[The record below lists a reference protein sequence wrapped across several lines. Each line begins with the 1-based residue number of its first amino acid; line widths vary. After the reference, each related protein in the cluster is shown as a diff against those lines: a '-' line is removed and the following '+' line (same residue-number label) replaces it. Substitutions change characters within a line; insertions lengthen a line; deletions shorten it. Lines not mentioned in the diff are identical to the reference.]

1 MAGMSDR
8 AADKSEAWRSRSP
21 YAERGD
27 VKIAP
32 LDYALTRALGG
43 LVSRFENYAGRLAA
57 RVKLADECAPMF
69 TDLNDEELAA
79 AARQLRGPLLRH
91 GFRPDLVARSFA
103 LVREATFRTLGLR
116 HHAVQ
121 LQGAWAMLDGR
132 FAEMHTGEG
141 KTLTALPAAITAAL
155 SGRPV
160 HVITVN
166 DYLAARDAEELG
178 PIYRA
183 LGLTVGVIQH
193 DDEAEQRRAA
203 YACDVTYGVNKEIAF
218 DYLRDG
224 LKLGNRRSHA
234 SRMAG
239 KLSGADMPP
248 LLLRGLYFAIVDEAD
263 SILIDEARTP
273 LIIAGADSNPLP
285 PSVFSE
291 ALGFADKLTPHVDFV
306 LSGNAQDVALTPEGS
321 ETLKKLSHGLS
332 GIWEARKAREELVN
346 YALAALHHYKI
357 DQHYVVVDGKVQIID
372 EFTGRIAEG
381 RSWQH
386 GLHQLIEAKEK
397 CEITERHETQTSITY
412 QRFFRRYLHLCGMS
426 GTISEVAGELRA
438 VYDVP
443 VVRIPTHR
451 PSRRTSRGTRM
462 FRTAE
467 QKWSAVVDTVLDHR
481 RAGRATLI
489 GTRAIETSEL
499 LSKLLD
505 AAGIDH
511 VVLNAHH
518 DRQEAEIVAQA
529 GGAGRVTVATN
540 MAGRGTDIKLGEGV
554 EAKGGLHVVLT
565 EFHESARIDRQLIGR
580 GGRQGQPG
588 TYEIIAS
595 LEDELPRVFAPGLAA
610 ILDRMLTGKGT
621 PIPAALARILQLYAQ
636 DRAQRLQ
643 YRIRQQTLRLQDQR
657 DNMLAFARPD

>member
-1 MAGMSDR
+1 MAR
-8 AADKSEAWRSRSP
+8 APDKSDTWRSRSP

-27 VKIAP
+27 VKIGP
-32 LDYALTRALGG
+32 MDFVLTRTFGG
-43 LVSRFENYAGRLAA
+43 IASRFENYAGKLAA
-57 RVKLADECAPMF
+57 RVKLADDCAALF
-69 TDLNDEELAA
+69 TGLSDAELAE

-91 GFRPDLVARSFA
+91 GFRADLVARSFA
-103 LVREATFRTLGLR
+103 LVREATFRVLRIR

-121 LQGAWAMLDGR
+121 LMGAWAMIDGR
-132 FAEMHTGEG
+132 FAEMQTGEG
-141 KTLTALPAAITAAL
+141 KTLTALPTAITAAL

-166 DYLAARDAEELG
+166 DYLAARDAEELE

-224 LKLGNRRSHA
+224 LKLGDRRSHA

-239 KLSGADMPP
+239 KLSGANMPP
-248 LLLRGLYFAIVDEAD
+248 LLLHGLYFAIVDEAD

-273 LIIAGADSNPLP
+273 LIIAGAEANPLP
-285 PSVFSE
+285 NEVFAQ
-291 ALGFADKLTPHVDFV
+291 ALGFANQLKPHADFV
-306 LSGNAQDVALTPEGS
+306 LYGNAQNVELTPAGT
-321 ETLKKLSHGLS
+321 ETLKKLSHGLN
-332 GIWEARKAREELVN
+332 GIWEARKGREELVN

-357 DQHYVVVDGKVQIID
+357 DQHYVVVDGKVEIID

-386 GLHQLIEAKEK
+386 GLHQLIETKEN
-397 CEITERHETQTSITY
+397 CEITARHATQTSITY

-451 PSRRTSRGTRM
+451 PTRRTSRGTRM
-462 FRTAE
+462 FATSE
-467 QKWSAVVDTVLDHR
+467 QKWSAVVDTVLEHR
-481 RAGRATLI
+481 REGRPTLI

-499 LSKLLD
+499 LSKLLNT
-505 AAGIDH
+505 AGIDH

-518 DRQEAEIVAQA
+518 DRQEADIVAEA
-529 GGAGRVTVATN
+529 GRAGRVTVATN
-540 MAGRGTDIKLGEGV
+540 MAGRGTDIKLGDGV

-588 TYEIIAS
+588 TYEIIAA
-595 LEDELPRVFAPGLAA
+595 LDDELPLVFASGLARLFER
-610 ILDRMLTGKGT
+610 ILAGKPG
-621 PIPAALARILQLYAQ
+621 PLPATLARILQLYAQ

>member
-1 MAGMSDR
+1 MALATNQND
-8 AADKSEAWRSRSP
+8 AWRTRSP

-27 VKIAP
+27 VRIRP
-32 LDYALTRALGG
+32 IDFTLTRLFSGV
-43 LVSRFENYAGRLAA
+43 LSRFENYAGMPAS
-57 RVKLADECAPMF
+57 RVKLVDECAPLF
-69 TDLNDEELAA
+69 SGLSDDELAG

-103 LVREATFRTLGLR
+103 LVREVTSRKLGLR
-116 HHAVQ
+116 HHPVQ
-121 LQGAWAMLDGR
+121 LQGAWALLDGK
-132 FAEMHTGEG
+132 FAEMQTGEG

-160 HVITVN
+160 HIITVN

-193 DDEAEQRRAA
+193 DHEADQRRAA

-224 LKLGNRRSHA
+224 LTLGKQRNYATRLA
-234 SRMAG
+234 STLG
-239 KLSGADMPP
+239 GTEMPP
-248 LLLRGLYFAIVDEAD
+248 LLLRGLHFAIIDEAD

-273 LIIAGADSNPLP
+273 LIIAGVDNNPLP
-285 PSVFSE
+285 TSTFE
-291 ALGFADKLTPHVDFV
+291 QAIAFAHRLQPNADFVHLTGGRNVELTP
-306 LSGNAQDVALTPEGS
+306 TGS
-321 ETLKKLSHGLS
+321 ETLKRLSDGLS
-332 GIWEARKAREELVN
+332 GIWAARRAREEFVHH
-346 YALAALHHYKI
+346 ARAAIHHYKI

-386 GLHQLIEAKEK
+386 GLHQLIETKEG
-397 CEITERHETQTSITY
+397 CNITDRHQTQTSITY

-438 VYDVP
+438 VYDVS

-451 PSRRTSRGTRM
+451 PSRRVSHGVRL
-462 FRTAE
+462 FRTAG
-467 QKWSAVVDTVLDHR
+467 QKWAAVMDSVLER
-481 RAGRATLI
+481 RHEGRPVLI
-489 GTRAIETSEL
+489 GTRSIETSEL
-499 LSKLLD
+499 LSGMLS

-518 DRQEAEIVAQA
+518 DREEAAIVTQA
-529 GGAGRVTVATN
+529 GRPGRITVATN
-540 MAGRGTDIKLGEGV
+540 MAGRGTDIKLGDGV
-554 EAKGGLHVVLT
+554 EAAGGLHVVLT

-580 GGRQGQPG
+580 GGRQGEPG
-588 TYEIIAS
+588 TYEIVAS
-595 LEDELPRVFAPGLAA
+595 LEDELPRVFAPKLANILARIMERGLRAKRDV
-610 ILDRMLTGKGT
+610 L
-621 PIPAALARILQLYAQ
+621 PAALAQGLQLYAQ
-636 DRAQRLQ
+636 DQAQRLQ
-643 YRIRQQTLRLQDQR
+643 YRIRQHTLHSQSQR
-657 DNMLAFARPD
+657 DTQLAFAKPE

>member
-1 MAGMSDR
+1 MARVADSD
-8 AADKSEAWRSRSP
+8 EAWRSRSP

-27 VKIAP
+27 VRIAP
-32 LDYALTRALGG
+32 LDFALTRTFGG
-43 LVSRFENYAGRLAA
+43 LLARLENYAGKLAA
-57 RVKLADECAPMF
+57 RVKLADACAASF
-69 TDLNDEELAA
+69 SGLSDEELAGA
-79 AARQLRGPLLRH
+79 AKRMRGPLLRH
-91 GFRPDLVARSFA
+91 GFRPDLVAQSFA
-103 LVREATFRTLGLR
+103 LVRETTFRKLGIR

-121 LQGAWAMLDGR
+121 LMGAWAMIDGR
-132 FAEMHTGEG
+132 FAEMQTGEG
-141 KTLTALPAAITAAL
+141 KTLTALLAAITAAL

-178 PIYRA
+178 PVYRA

-193 DDEAEQRRAA
+193 DDEPEQRRAA

-224 LKLGNRRSHA
+224 LKLGDRRRHA

-239 KLSGADMPP
+239 RLTGADMPP
-248 LLLRGLYFAIVDEAD
+248 LLLRGLNFAIVDEAD

-273 LIIAGADSNPLP
+273 LIIAGADANPLP
-285 PSVFSE
+285 DEVFAQ
-291 ALGFADKLTPHVDFV
+291 ALGFAARLQSSVDFV
-306 LSGNAQDVALTPEGS
+306 LSGNAGQVELTPAGS
-321 ETLKKLSHGLS
+321 ATLKKLCEGLD
-332 GIWEARKAREELVN
+332 GVWVARKAREELVS

-357 DQHYVVVDGKVQIID
+357 DQHYVVVDGKVEIID

-381 RSWQH
+381 RSWLH
-386 GLHQLIEAKEK
+386 GLHQLIETKEK
-397 CEITERHETQTSITY
+397 CEITARHQTQTSITY

-438 VYDVP
+438 VYGVS

-451 PSRRTSRGTRM
+451 PSRRSSLGTRV
-462 FRTAE
+462 FRTGE
-467 QKWSAVVDTVLDHR
+467 QKWAAVVDTV
-481 RAGRATLI
+481 RARHGEGRPTLI

-499 LSKLLD
+499 LSRLLD
-505 AAGIDH
+505 SAGIDH

-518 DRQEAEIVAQA
+518 DREEAAIVAEA
-529 GGAGRVTVATN
+529 GRAGRVTVATN

-554 EAKGGLHVVLT
+554 EAAGGLHVMLT

-588 TYEIIAS
+588 TYEVIAA
-595 LEDELPRVFAPGLAA
+595 LDDELPRIFAP
-610 ILDRMLTGKGT
+610 
-621 PIPAALARILQLYAQ
+621 ALARLLDRILAGQQAPLQGALAGILKRSAQ
-636 DRAQRLQ
+636 NRAQRLQ

-657 DNMLAFARPD
+657 DSMLAFARPD

>member
-1 MAGMSDR
+1 MAMALDQSD
-8 AADKSEAWRSRSP
+8 AWRSRSP

-27 VKIAP
+27 ARIRP
-32 LDYALTRALGG
+32 LDFALTRLFGG
-43 LVSRFENYAGRLAA
+43 VSSRFENYAGKLAS
-57 RVKLADECAPMF
+57 RVKLVDECAPRFAGMS
-69 TDLNDEELAA
+69 DSELAG

-103 LVREATFRTLGLR
+103 LVREATWRNLGLR
-116 HHAVQ
+116 HYAVQ
-121 LQGAWAMLDGR
+121 LQGAWALLDGK
-132 FAEMHTGEG
+132 FAEMQTGEG

-183 LGLTVGVIQH
+183 LGLTVGLIQH
-193 DDEAEQRRAA
+193 DDESEQRRAA

-224 LKLGNRRSHA
+224 LTLGNQRSYA

-239 KLSGADMPP
+239 KLGGTEMPP

-285 PSVFSE
+285 TLVFKQ
-291 ALGFADKLTPHVDFV
+291 ALGFAHELKPHADFV
-306 LSGNAQDVALTPEGS
+306 KPANGHDVELTTAGS
-321 ETLKKLSHGLS
+321 ETLKRLSLGLG
-332 GIWEARKAREELVN
+332 GIWQARKAREELVN
-346 YALAALHHYKI
+346 YALAAIHHYKI
-357 DQHYVVVDGKVQIID
+357 DQHYVVLDGKVQIID

-381 RSWQH
+381 RSWQN
-386 GLHQLIEAKEK
+386 GLHQLIEEKENCK
-397 CEITERHETQTSITY
+397 ITDRHQTQTSITY

-438 VYDVP
+438 VYDAS

-451 PSRRTSRGTRM
+451 PSRRISRGVRL
-462 FRTAE
+462 FRTSE
-467 QKWSAVVDTVLDHR
+467 QKWSAVVASVLEKR
-481 RAGRATLI
+481 LEARPILI
-489 GTRAIETSEL
+489 GTRSIETSEL
-499 LSKLLD
+499 LSGKLK

-518 DRQEAEIVAQA
+518 DREEAAIVAEA
-529 GGAGRVTVATN
+529 GLPGRVTVATN

-580 GGRQGQPG
+580 GGRQGEPG
-588 TYEIIAS
+588 TFEVIAS
-595 LEDELPRVFAPGLAA
+595 LEDELPRVYAPGLTK
-610 ILDRMLTGKGT
+610 ILDRFPQGKHG
-621 PIPAALARILQLYAQ
+621 PLPATLARPLQLLAQ
-636 DRAQRLQ
+636 NQAQRLQ
-643 YRIRQQTLRLQDQR
+643 YRIRQHTLHLQNQR
-657 DNMLAFARPD
+657 DTLLAFAKPE

>member
-1 MAGMSDR
+1 MARPPG
-8 AADKSEAWRSRSP
+8 KNEAWRSRSP
-21 YAERGD
+21 YPERGD

-32 LDYALTRALGG
+32 VDFALTRAFGG
-43 LVSRFENYAGRLAA
+43 LVSRFENYAGKLAS
-57 RVKLADECAPMF
+57 RVRQADECASLF
-69 TDLNDEELAA
+69 TGLSDEELAA
-79 AARQLRGPLLRH
+79 EARQLRGPLLRH

-103 LVREATFRTLGLR
+103 LVREATFRVLGIR

-121 LQGAWAMLDGR
+121 LQGAWAMIDGR
-132 FAEMHTGEG
+132 FAEMATGEG
-141 KTLTALPAAITAAL
+141 KTLTALPTAITAAL

-166 DYLAARDAEELG
+166 DYLAARDAEELE

-193 DDEAEQRRAA
+193 DDEPEDRRSA

-224 LKLGNRRSHA
+224 LKLGDRRSHA
-234 SRMAG
+234 SRMTG
-239 KLSGADMPP
+239 KLSGVDMPP
-248 LLLRGLYFAIVDEAD
+248 LLLRGLHFAIVDEAD

-273 LIIAGADSNPLP
+273 LIIAGAEGNPLP
-285 PSVFSE
+285 NEVFAQ
-291 ALGFADKLTPHVDFV
+291 ALGFANQLKPQSDFL
-306 LSGNAQDVALTPEGS
+306 LSSNTQNVEMTTAGS

-332 GIWEARKAREELVN
+332 GVWEARRARDELVN

-357 DQHYVVVDGKVQIID
+357 DQHYVVVDGKVEIID

-386 GLHQLIEAKEK
+386 GLHQLIETKEK
-397 CEITERHETQTSITY
+397 CEVTVRHQTQSSITY

-426 GTISEVAGELRA
+426 GTISEVAGELHA
-438 VYDVP
+438 VYGVS

-462 FRTAE
+462 FRTSE
-467 QKWSAVVDTVLDHR
+467 QKWSAVVDTVRDHR
-481 RAGRATLI
+481 REGRPTLI
-489 GTRAIETSEL
+489 GTRAIETSIV

-518 DRQEAEIVAQA
+518 DREEADIVAEA
-529 GGAGRVTVATN
+529 GHAGRVTVATN
-540 MAGRGTDIKLGEGV
+540 MAGRGTDIKLGDGV
-554 EAKGGLHVVLT
+554 ETKGGLHVVLT

-588 TYEIIAS
+588 TYEVIAA
-595 LEDELPRVFAPGLAA
+595 LDDELPSVFAPTLASMF
-610 ILDRMLTGKGT
+610 DRMLTDKGT
-621 PIPAALARILQLYAQ
+621 TVPAALARILQLYAQ

-657 DNMLAFARPD
+657 DTMLAFARPD

>member
-1 MAGMSDR
+1 MTQGPDDNDALR
-8 AADKSEAWRSRSP
+8 TRSP

-27 VKIAP
+27 VRHRS
-32 LDYALTRALGG
+32 LDFALTRMFGG
-43 LVSRFENYAGRLAA
+43 TLAHFENYAG
-57 RVKLADECAPMF
+57 KLASRVRLVDECAPLF
-69 TDLNDEELAA
+69 IGLSDAELAE

-103 LVREATFRTLGLR
+103 LVREASLRTLGLR
-116 HHAVQ
+116 HYPVQ
-121 LQGAWAMLDGR
+121 IQGAWALLDGK
-132 FAEMHTGEG
+132 FAEMQTGEG

-178 PIYRA
+178 PVYRT

-193 DDEAEQRRAA
+193 DDEADERRAA

-224 LKLGNRRSHA
+224 LTLGKQRSYA

-239 KLSGADMPP
+239 KLSGTADMPP

-273 LIIAGADSNPLP
+273 LIIAGADNNPLP
-285 PSVFSE
+285 PAVFAD
-291 ALGFADKLTPHVDFV
+291 ALGFAQQLEPRIDFIQLGGGYEIELTP
-306 LSGNAQDVALTPEGS
+306 TGS
-321 ETLKKLSHGLS
+321 ESLKQLTGKLG
-332 GIWEARKAREELVN
+332 GIWAARKAREELVN
-346 YALAALHHYKI
+346 HALAAIHHYKR
-357 DQHYVVVDGKVQIID
+357 DQHYVVVNGKVEIID

-386 GLHQLIEAKEK
+386 GLHQLIEVKEH
-397 CEITERHETQTSITY
+397 CELTERHQTQTSITY

-438 VYDVP
+438 VYDVS

-451 PSRRTSRGTRM
+451 PSRRVALGIRL
-462 FRTAE
+462 FRTSE
-467 QKWSAVVDTVLDHR
+467 QKWAAVVASVQDRHR
-481 RAGRATLI
+481 EGRPVLI
-489 GTRAIETSEL
+489 GTRSIETSEL
-499 LSKLLD
+499 LSGMLK
-505 AAGIDH
+505 AAGVDH

-518 DRQEAEIVAQA
+518 DREEAAIVAQA
-529 GGAGRVTVATN
+529 GLPGRVTVATN
-540 MAGRGTDIKLGEGV
+540 MAGRGTDIKLGKGV
-554 EAKGGLHVVLT
+554 DATGGLHVVLT

-580 GGRQGQPG
+580 GGRQGEPG
-588 TYEIIAS
+588 TFEVVAS
-595 LEDELPRVFAPGLAA
+595 LEDELPRVFAPT
-610 ILDRMLTGKGT
+610 LTGLIDRGLSSGRT
-621 PIPAALARILQLYAQ
+621 TLPATLARAVQLYAQ

-643 YRIRQQTLRLQDQR
+643 YRIRQHTLQQQNER
-657 DNMLAFARPD
+657 DTLLAFAKPD

>member
-1 MAGMSDR
+1 MAR
-8 AADKSEAWRSRSP
+8 ASRDTEARQNRSP

-27 VKIAP
+27 VKIGSI
-32 LDYALTRALGG
+32 DFALTRAFGG
-43 LVSRFENYAGRLAA
+43 LASRFENYAGKLAS
-57 RVKLADECAPMF
+57 RVKLVDECAPLFAGMS
-69 TDLNDEELAA
+69 DEELTLAA
-79 AARQLRGPLLRH
+79 KQMRGPLLRH

-103 LVREATFRTLGLR
+103 LVREASWRILGLR
-116 HHAVQ
+116 HHSVQ

-132 FAEMHTGEG
+132 FAEMQTGEG
-141 KTLTALPAAITAAL
+141 KTLTALPTAITAAL

-166 DYLAARDAEELG
+166 DYLAARDAEELK
-178 PIYRA
+178 PIYNM

-193 DDEAEQRRAA
+193 DDEADQRRAA

-224 LKLGNRRSHA
+224 LKLGSRRTHA

-239 KLSGADMPP
+239 KLSGVDMPP

-285 PSVFSE
+285 ASVFTQ
-291 ALGFADKLTPHVDFV
+291 ALGFAGQLKASTDFMI
-306 LSGNAQDVALTPEGS
+306 SGNGHNVELTSTGS
-321 ETLKKLSHGLS
+321 ETLKKLSDGLS

-346 YALAALHHYKI
+346 YALAAIHHYKI
-357 DQHYVVVDGKVQIID
+357 DQHYVVLDGKVQIID

-386 GLHQLIEAKEK
+386 GLHQLIEAKEG
-397 CEITERHETQTSITY
+397 CEITGRHETQTSITY

-443 VVRIPTHR
+443 VVKIPTHR
-451 PSRRTSRGTRM
+451 PSRRTSHGTRV
-462 FRTAE
+462 FGTSQ
-467 QKWSAVVDTVLDHR
+467 QKWAAVVDTVIDR
-481 RAGRATLI
+481 RSEGRPTLI

-499 LSKLLD
+499 LSKMLN

-518 DRQEAEIVAQA
+518 DREEASIVAEA
-529 GGAGRVTVATN
+529 GQAGRVTVATN
-540 MAGRGTDIKLGEGV
+540 MAGRGTDIKLGGGV
-554 EAKGGLHVVLT
+554 EDKGGLHVVLT

-588 TYEIIAS
+588 TYEVIAS
-595 LEDELPRVFAPGLAA
+595 LEDELPIVYASRLTR
-610 ILDRMLTGKGT
+610 ILDQTLKGAGEPLSAT
-621 PIPAALARILQLYAQ
+621 LAGILQFYAQ

-643 YRIRQQTLRLQDQR
+643 YRIRQQTLRFQDER
-657 DNMLAFARPD
+657 DTMLAFARPD